1 MTSPDRT
8 VVTRFAPSP
17 TGLLHLGHAY
27 AAWYAWHVARRAD
40 GCALLRIEDIDESR
54 CRPDYDTAITEDL
67 SWLGLD
73 WDGPV
78 LRQSDRFALYRT
90 VLDDLADRGLTY
102 PCFCTRKEIRA
113 EIARIGGAP
122 HSPPNGA
129 DGPVYPGTCRRL
141 PAVER
146 AARIAA
152 GQPHVWRLDM
162 QAALVGVG
170 PLTWTDTQAG
180 LQRADPAASGDIVL
194 ARKDVPASYH
204 LCVVVD
210 DADQGVTRVT
220 RGADL
225 FSASHVHRLLYA
237 LFDRPAP
244 VWDHHRLVTD
254 DVGQRL
260 AKRTDALSI
269 RALREAGLPPA
280 EVWRRAGVDRPPP
293 AIA

>member
-1 MTSPDRT
+1 MTSPNHT

-27 AAWYAWHVARRAD
+27 AAWYAWHAARRAD
-40 GCALLRIEDIDESR
+40 GRALLRIEDIDETR
-54 CRPDYDTAITEDL
+54 CRPDYDAAIARDL
-67 SWLGLD
+67 GWLGLA

-78 LRQSDRFALYRT
+78 VRQSDRFALYRA
-90 VLDDLADRGLTY
+90 VLDDLTDRDLTY

-122 HSPPNGA
+122 HAPPNGA

-162 QAALVGVG
+162 QAAVARAG
-170 PLTWTDTQAG
+170 PLTWTDAQAG
-180 LQRADPAASGDIVL
+180 LQQADPAAAGDIVL

-225 FSASHVHRLLYA
+225 FAASHVHRLLYA
-237 LFDRPAP
+237 LLDRPVP

-254 DVGQRL
+254 DGGRRL
-260 AKRTDALSI
+260 AKRTDAQSI
-269 RALREAGLPPA
+269 HALRDAGLPPA